1 MANLR
6 QAGSSQADSSQA
18 NSTQA
23 GSIRADS
30 ILVHVG
36 LDLVGD
42 GLMKLPFVYGLRAAF
57 PKARITWLAGRGKT
71 VYAGVLK
78 GAVTGLIDEVIERTD
93 IGVSVAELLR
103 NPLPGR
109 AFDLIV
115 DTQKGALATLA
126 LHRVRHGAM
135 LAPFG
140 DFLLSGVKPPK
151 GYKSPRNLQ
160 RQLLDLV
167 EIASGTPAPKPGAF
181 AVSIAATLRDLAAR
195 LLPQGPVYVGL
206 VPGAGGAQK
215 CWPLERYIELAQR
228 QAATGRVPVFI
239 LGPAEAGWDA
249 SIKQAVPSAQIPLQ
263 QDAIGLRHGFA
274 PELTI
279 ALAQRMAAIVAND
292 SGAGHMCALSGAP
305 LISLFGPTPP
315 EKFAPIS
322 ERISI
327 VRAQDFGGRE
337 MALIPVDAVAKALE
351 ASLV

>member
-1 MANLR
+1 MRPAHANGFAMANLR
-6 QAGSSQADSSQA
+6 QPNGIQA
-18 NSTQA
+18 N
-23 GSIRADS
+23 SIRADS

-78 GAVTGLIDEVIERTD
+78 GAVAGLIDEVIERTD

-109 AFDLIV
+109 AFDLII

-126 LHRVRHGAM
+126 LHRVRHRAM

-167 EIASGTPAPKPGAF
+167 EIASGTPALKPGAF
-181 AVSIAATLRDLAAR
+181 AVAIAADIRYLAAL
-195 LLPQGPVYVGL
+195 LLPRVYNG
-206 VPGAGGAQK
+206 
-215 CWPLERYIELAQR
+215 
-228 QAATGRVPVFI
+228 
-239 LGPAEAGWDA
+239 GPA
-249 SIKQAVPSAQIPLQ
+249 
-263 QDAIGLRHGFA
+263 
-274 PELTI
+274 
-279 ALAQRMAAIVAND
+279 
-292 SGAGHMCALSGAP
+292 
-305 LISLFGPTPP
+305 
-315 EKFAPIS
+315 
-322 ERISI
+322 
-327 VRAQDFGGRE
+327 
-337 MALIPVDAVAKALE
+337 
-351 ASLV
+351 

>member
-1 MANLR
+1 MAILR
-6 QAGSSQADSSQA
+6 QP
-18 NSTQA
+18 
-23 GSIRADS
+23 DS

-78 GAVTGLIDEVIERTD
+78 GAVAGLIDEVIERSD
-93 IGVSVAELLR
+93 IGVSFAELLR

-109 AFDLIV
+109 AFDLII
-115 DTQKGALATLA
+115 DTQKGALAALA
-126 LHRVRHGAM
+126 LHRVRHRVM

-167 EIASGTPAPKPGAF
+167 EIASGKPAPRPGAF
-181 AVSIAATLRDLAAR
+181 SVAVAATLHDLAVR
-195 LLPQGPVYVGL
+195 LLPQGPVYVGF
-206 VPGAGGAQK
+206 VPGAGGPQK
-215 CWPLERYIELAQR
+215 CWPLDNYIELAR
-228 QAATGRVPVFI
+228 REAAAGRVPVFI

-249 SIKQAVPSAQIPLQ
+249 RIKHAVPSANLPLQ
-263 QDAIGLRHGFA
+263 QDGIGVRHGFA

-279 ALAQRMAAIVAND
+279 ALAQRMAVIVAND
-292 SGAGHMCALSGAP
+292 SGAGHMCALSGTS
-305 LISLFGPTPP
+305 LVSLFGPTPP

-322 ERISI
+322 ERITI

-337 MALIPVDAVAKALE
+337 MDLIPVDAVARALDDC
-351 ASLV
+351 LMR